1 MKIDRSSKLM
11 SEPPAVA
18 MGDIA
23 FILIVFFLVCISQ
36 ATETGRRQEIPKSES
51 KKDKKLQ
58 SKNITVSLGKST
70 VVINGNPIP
79 KDKVL
84 IQLVALLKN
93 KTRQQDRVVVVKT
106 GKKKDTPYHFWI
118 EITGLIEKAG
128 GIITVQLE
136 EEQTV
141 QVK

>member
-1 MKIDRSSKLM
+1 MKINRSTKLM

-18 MGDIA
+18 TGDIA
-23 FILIVFFLVCISQ
+23 FILIVFFLICISQ

-106 GKKKDTPYHFWI
+106 GKKG
-118 EITGLIEKAG
+118 E
-128 GIITVQLE
+128 
-136 EEQTV
+136 
-141 QVK
+141 